1 MGAQAR
7 RRWRLMLKCVRE
19 PAERGFRGALDL
31 LVATYAPHLAAAA
44 ARWGPGE
51 GLGAG
56 PVTGD
61 ALQGGEGRAHE
72 AAAAPAALDDD
83 ADLPVATFG
92 D

>member
-1 MGAQAR
+1 
-7 RRWRLMLKCVRE
+7 MLKCVKE
-19 PAERGFRGALDL
+19 PAECGFRGALDL

-44 ARWGPGE
+44 ARQGHGE

-56 PVTGD
+56 APAED
-61 ALQGGEGRAHE
+61 ALQGGEGRVHE
-72 AAAAPAALDDD
+72 AAAAPTAVALDND